1 MNGRPTRLY
10 HPPGARQSTD
20 GPPAAFFAPEATEK
34 ITEGFA
40 MRKISLRNLIP
51 AAGVAAVVLAA
62 APLAS
67 ASTPHGHHGNHH
79 PEIIQVVAKQT
90 QSASLD
96 LGKKGHSLGD
106 QLVIAEDLYQNG
118 KKIGDHSVVCT
129 YVHTSP
135 DALQCLG
142 TFALPQ
148 GQITG
153 QALLHLPATSPVDVA
168 ITGGSG
174 TYTAAGGYAHTV
186 PAGTTERH
194 VTFHIT
200 Q

>member
-1 MNGRPTRLY
+1 
-10 HPPGARQSTD
+10 
-20 GPPAAFFAPEATEK
+20 
-34 ITEGFA
+34 
-40 MRKISLRNLIP
+40 MRKFRFRKLIP
-51 AAGVAAVVLAA
+51 AAGVAAGAAAVLVAG

-67 ASTPHGHHGNHH
+67 AGTFDGYHSHDHRT
-79 PEIIQVVAKQT
+79 EIIQMVAKQT
-90 QSASLD
+90 QTASID
-96 LGKKGHSLGD
+96 VGKKGHSLGD

-118 KKIGDHSVVCT
+118 TKLGDHSVVCT

-142 TFALPQ
+142 TFSLPQ

-153 QALLHLPATSPVDVA
+153 QALLHLPAASAVDVA

-174 TYTAAGGYAHTV
+174 AYSAAGGHVHTV

-194 VTFHIT
+194 LTFSVTR
-200 Q
+200 